1 MAENE
6 FLSRNEKILRKI
18 LGEDIELDEPQSRIE
33 ALLQQLLDLIG
44 AGGSA
49 LNDLF
54 IVNYTP
60 AEGSEHDGQLQ
71 LTADKTAHEIY
82 EAYVT
87 GKRIIGVYSPVE
99 YTVAVFGLSYCNKID
114 DETGYF
120 VNLAFTQI
128 NGEDIFAEPLD
139 EISLIGISHSGSSD
153 EDEENEYIFIDGI
166 LIKSYRWMRDRLG
179 AIEVTYSNGINT
191 DLLNE
196 LLTHER
202 FGVPISCKKGENRH
216 YLTQHKVEAYNE
228 SKDKH
233 TLIFSCSLPTNAG
246 VKMCFITSEI
256 ITPRYSSE
264 IESHTETY
272 EEKTIII

>member
-44 AGGSA
+44 TGGSA

-60 AEGSEHDGQLQ
+60 AEGGYDGQLQ

-87 GKRIIGVYSPVE
+87 GKRIIGVYSPAE
-99 YTVAVFGLSYCNKID
+99 YIVSVFGLSYCTKTD
-114 DETGYF
+114 DETSYF

-128 NGEDIFAEPLD
+128 NGEDIFTEPLD